1 MDWARQLGAV
11 ALVLGLLLAALWLLR
26 RRGMPGFASP
36 GKSSSRRLRRVERL
50 SLGPQHALDL
60 VRVGERYLLV
70 ASHPSGCSL
79 IETFQAREMESG
91 GEAAR

>member
-1 MDWARQLGAV
+1 MDWARQLGAI

-26 RRGMPGFASP
+26 RRGVAGLTPAARSTG
-36 GKSSSRRLRRVERL
+36 RRLRRVERL
-50 SLGPQHALDL
+50 ALGPHHALDL

-70 ASHPSGCSL
+70 ATHPSGCSL
-79 IETFQAREMESG
+79 IESFPARELENA